1 MASRNTAIGMIFLLQ
16 NVVGILRNFLFLY
29 PYIFVHYTGH
39 KLRSTD
45 FILQHLTIANSLVIL
60 SKGITNTMAAFGWAH
75 FLSDSGCKL
84 VFYVHRVGRGVSVG
98 TTCLLSIFQ
107 FITVSHMN
115 SMCTEINVK
124 IPRYIGSSL
133 IFYV

>member
-84 VFYVHRVGRGVSVG
+84 VFYRISVLHWIAAKEN
-98 TTCLLSIFQ
+98 TKRC
-107 FITVSHMN
+107 
-115 SMCTEINVK
+115 
-124 IPRYIGSSL
+124 
-133 IFYV
+133 FY